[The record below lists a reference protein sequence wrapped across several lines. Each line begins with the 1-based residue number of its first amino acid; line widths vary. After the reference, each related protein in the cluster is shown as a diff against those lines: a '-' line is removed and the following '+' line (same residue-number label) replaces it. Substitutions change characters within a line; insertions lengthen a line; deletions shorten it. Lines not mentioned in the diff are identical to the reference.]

1 MARRTSQQAR
11 SLARQAYGKNNVT
24 RHGPSG
30 HKSHVD
36 YSHYQPT
43 KRDGKNG
50 HIFYGNGYRR

>member
-1 MARRTSQQAR
+1 MVRGTSQQAR

-43 KRDGKNG
+43 KRNGNNG
-50 HIFYGNGYRR
+50 HVFYGNRYRR